1 MMGQKFILENVDY
14 HNKCKWLKNIIKYHS
29 FNFDVENLII
39 NCPLKKS
46 TLYLKKLL
54 SRYFLK
60 LKYFV
65 LKERGRLTSLRRE
78 NKLAR
83 YRKARKLQMH
93 LTLSQGYKS
102 SKTIAGTEGEF
113 GETACKLGRECQRPG
128 FYELPSMLV

>member
-1 MMGQKFILENVDY
+1 MRPKKQTMGQKFILENVDY
-14 HNKCKWLKNIIKYHS
+14 HNKCKWLKNIIKYHG

-39 NCPLKKS
+39 NCLLKKS
-46 TLYLKKLL
+46 NLYLKKLL

-65 LKERGRLTSLRRE
+65 LKERGRLTRLRRG

-93 LTLSQGYKS
+93 LTLSQGY
-102 SKTIAGTEGEF
+102 
-113 GETACKLGRECQRPG
+113 
-128 FYELPSMLV
+128 